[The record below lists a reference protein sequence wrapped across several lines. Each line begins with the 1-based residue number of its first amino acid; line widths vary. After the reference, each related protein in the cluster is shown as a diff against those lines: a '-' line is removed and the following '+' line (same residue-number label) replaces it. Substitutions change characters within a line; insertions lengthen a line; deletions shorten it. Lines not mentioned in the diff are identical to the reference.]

1 MNDEPDKAIIS
12 PISDKLVQA
21 WIDITNEMMDTFHV
35 DLKRQAPGNSARTAY
50 VAVLNA
56 IPTFAEQ
63 VCFNASK
70 NNAPHLM
77 LSLGVDVLSRA
88 LSHSVAKERVRN
100 EQVSIV
106 ERATTQ
112 GVTLDDLIARFKEA
126 PDDNDTPDGDDR
138 GPA

>member
-1 MNDEPDKAIIS
+1 MNDEPNKAIIS

-21 WIDITNEMMDTFHV
+21 WIDITNEMMDALHA
-35 DLKRQAPGNSARTAY
+35 DLKRQVPGDVGRTAY

-63 VCFNASK
+63 VCFNASRD
-70 NNAPHLM
+70 NAPHLM
-77 LSLGVDVLSRA
+77 LSLSHDVLGRA
-88 LSHSVAKERVRN
+88 LSHSVAKERMRE
-100 EQVSIV
+100 EQMSIV
-106 ERATTQ
+106 ERAATQ
-112 GVTLDDLIARFKEA
+112 GVTLDDIIASFKEA